1 MIVELIELLSNS
13 PVFYLCSVGV
23 LGLLFGSFFNVV
35 IYRLPRMMKDGWS
48 QQCEELL
55 EIENRTDKVELSLL
69 SPGSNCPHCSTPI
82 RSFENIP
89 VLSYLFLGGRCR
101 HCKTRISWR
110 YPFVELLTAAM
121 FVVTAWVF
129 GFSYQALAGLILT
142 GLLVPLI
149 FIDIDEQIL
158 PDNVTLAGVWI
169 GLAFNS
175 FGVLTDLQSAVFGAM
190 AGYLSLW
197 CVYWAFKLLTGK
209 EGMGYGDFKLLA
221 MLGAWLGWQFL
232 PLIILL
238 SASVGAVIGIVL
250 LALGNKARDT
260 PIPFGPYL
268 CLAGWIALVK
278 GDVIVSA
285 YLQISG
291 LR

>member
-1 MIVELIELLSNS
+1 VELIALLSSN
-13 PVFYLCSVGV
+13 PVLYLCSVGV

-35 IYRLPRMMKDGWS
+35 FYRLPWIMKNGWS

-55 EIENRTDKVELSLL
+55 EIENRTDVTELSLL

-82 RSFENIP
+82 RAFENIP

-110 YPFVELLTAAM
+110 YPFVELMTASM

-142 GLLVPLI
+142 GLLIPLI

-158 PDNVTLAGVWI
+158 PDNVTLVGVWI
-169 GLAFNS
+169 GLIFNS
-175 FGVLTDLQSAVFGAM
+175 FGILTDLQSAVFGAM

-221 MLGAWLGWQFL
+221 MLGAWLGWQLL

-250 LALGNKARDT
+250 LAVGNKARDT

-278 GDVIVSA
+278 GDEIVSV

-291 LR
+291 LN

>member
-1 MIVELIELLSNS
+1 MIVELIELFSSS
-13 PVFYLCSVGV
+13 PVLYLCSVGV

-35 IYRLPRMMKDGWS
+35 IYRLPRMMKNGWS
-48 QQCEELL
+48 QQCAELL
-55 EIENRTDKVELSLL
+55 EIENRAGVDEISLL

-82 RSFENIP
+82 RAFENIP
-89 VLSYLFLGGRCR
+89 VLSYLLLGGRCR

-110 YPFVELLTAAM
+110 YPFVELLTASM
-121 FVVTAWVF
+121 FVATVWVF

-190 AGYLSLW
+190 AGYLCLW
-197 CVYWAFKLLTGK
+197 CVYWAFKVLTGK
-209 EGMGYGDFKLLA
+209 DGMGYGDFKLLA

-268 CLAGWIALVK
+268 CLAGWVALVK

-291 LR
+291 LN